1 MRRDLSTQQSQQTV
15 ENIPQIGTTFRFEQA
30 NQVLSSV
37 LLSNSIYAIAVLLF
51 SFQLSFDGNLLS
63 VIYCIDSKLLL
74 QLIHQL
80 YFYRIFLH
88 FNITEKHTLLRL
100 ISTLVEGSYLLVL
113 NLYQIS
119 GTRDLLLL
127 SNIFPLLNIFLSVIL
142 KLNEGNQY
150 FKQSISQI
158 NLFHVFR
165 NIALFII
172 SIFLSLK
179 LEGYFDIQWLYALW
193 MFWILFGISASIVI
207 YYIFVVLALGIQSVL
222 EQNSRLKNLV
232 IINFWILFFMI
243 SNTSML
249 LLIPISILNFHN
261 LGNYGN
267 IIDTSRIILI
277 INQVVFSY
285 FTVRFKPEMVF
296 SLQSYLSL
304 NDSVNPLNTLP
315 TQQGEI
321 QLQQFN
327 NKDFGESRV
336 SEPQVH
342 IPKIVKR
349 ISKTYFGFEDLP
361 TDKKSET
368 QLSSK
373 KPSHHK
379 ALSSQIQRC
388 SDDQNEKIKLS
399 SLINIKLSG
408 RQRSIADLE
417 NNSQDIKQQVNVPS
431 SISLSSINSCCI
443 CFENEPN
450 ALFMQCGHGG
460 VCYNCAI
467 DLWKNKE
474 ECYLCRSKIERVL
487 QIKMSEQQKNIYQVV
502 AATELNQKLKL
513 EQKTYTQ
520 NLQQ

>member
-1 MRRDLSTQQSQQTV
+1 MSRDRSTQQSQQTV
-15 ENIPQIGTTFRFEQA
+15 ENIQQLGITFRHEQA
-30 NQVLSSV
+30 NQVLSSI

-51 SFQLSFDGNLLS
+51 SFQLNFDGNLLS

-88 FNITEKHTLLRL
+88 FNITDKHTLLRL

-127 SNIFPLLNIFLSVIL
+127 SNIFPLLNMFLSMIL
-142 KLNEGNQY
+142 KINEGNQY
-150 FKQSISQI
+150 FRQSISII
-158 NLFHVFR
+158 NKFHVFR

-179 LEGYFDIQWLYALW
+179 LEGYFEIQWLYALW
-193 MFWILFGISASIVI
+193 MFWILFGVSASIVI
-207 YYIFVVLALGIQSVL
+207 YYIFVVLALGIQRIL

-232 IINFWILFFMI
+232 NFWILFFMI
-243 SNTSML
+243 SNTAIL
-249 LLIPISILNFHN
+249 LLIPISILNFN
-261 LGNYGN
+261 QVGNYGN
-267 IIDTSRIILI
+267 LIDTARIILI
-277 INQVVFSY
+277 VNQVLFSY
-285 FTVRFKPEMVF
+285 FTVRFKIELVL

-315 TQQGEI
+315 TQQGEPQI
-321 QLQQFN
+321 QMFN
-327 NKDFGESRV
+327 KQDFAESQL
-336 SEPQVH
+336 SEPQIQ

-349 ISKTYFGFEDLP
+349 ISKTYFGFDDLP

-379 ALSSQIQRC
+379 ALSSQIQK
-388 SDDQNEKIKLS
+388 SQDDQNDKIKMS
-399 SLINIKLSG
+399 SLINIKNSEKQNTIGNIQNSSKENQQLS
-408 RQRSIADLE
+408 SLPK
-417 NNSQDIKQQVNVPS
+417 SV
-431 SISLSSINSCCI
+431 SLSSIGACCI
-443 CFENEPN
+443 CFDNEPN

-474 ECYLCRSKIERVL
+474 ECYLCRNKIDRVL
-487 QIKMSEQQKNIYQVV
+487 QIKMIEQQKNIYQVIG
-502 AATELNQKLKL
+502 AIELNQKLKL
-513 EQKTYTQ
+513 EQH
-520 NLQQ
+520 NLNQIQQ